1 MQALMN
7 FLVNGMKL
15 ERPATVLAYSL
26 LCTAFTITVT
36 VAALM
41 VGIRTMAPDAPFMAL
56 IGSAV
61 IGSGIAGTITF
72 PVALI
77 LLSILHIQVRTI
89 HDVRSLVRYDHL
101 TGALNRAAFFSWM
114 EQEMRRGGV
123 FLMIDADHFKQL
135 NDEYGHGAG
144 DEALRQIA
152 SAITNTV
159 GGRGEAG
166 RLGGE
171 EFGVFLP
178 GLSLEGGEALA
189 GKINRRVAQ
198 LDLPHLKG
206 ERLVTVS
213 IGIAHTPV
221 AVRSEDLMSLADSLL
236 YEAKRRG
243 RNGHVSIR
251 TARFEDGPAS
261 VTSAPFL
268 PATSAA

>member
-1 MQALMN
+1 MQGLLN
-7 FLVNGMKL
+7 FLVNGMRL
-15 ERPATVLAYSL
+15 ERPANVLAYSL

-36 VAALM
+36 VGALM
-41 VGIRTMAPDAPFMAL
+41 IGIRTMAPDAPFMAL

-89 HDVRSLVRYDHL
+89 HDVRSLVRFDHL
-101 TGALNRAAFFSWM
+101 TGMLNRAAFFSWM
-114 EQEMRRGGV
+114 EQEMPRGGV

-135 NDEYGHGAG
+135 NDQYGHGAG

-152 SAITNTV
+152 ASISNTV
-159 GGRGEAG
+159 GRQGESG

-178 GLSLEGGEALA
+178 GLSLDSGEAMA
-189 GKINRRVAQ
+189 ARINRRVAQ

-221 AVRSEDLMSLADSLL
+221 AVRSEDLMSHADCLL

-251 TARFEDGPAS
+251 TARFEETAIPKPAALFQS
-261 VTSAPFL
+261 
-268 PATSAA
+268 ATSAA